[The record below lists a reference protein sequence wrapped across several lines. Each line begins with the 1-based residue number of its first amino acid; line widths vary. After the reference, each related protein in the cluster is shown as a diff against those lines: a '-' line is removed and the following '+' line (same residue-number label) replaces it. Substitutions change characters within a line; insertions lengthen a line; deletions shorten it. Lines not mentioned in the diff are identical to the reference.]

1 MAGETTDVNL
11 VTTFF
16 KKKYELKEDTREKQS
31 TENRQPLPCAAGDAL
46 PYLPLVESVKWTPH
60 VQASL
65 CNIASPFCVACRL

>member
-16 KKKYELKEDTREKQS
+16 KKKYELKEDTGEKQS

-46 PYLPLVESVKWTPH
+46 PYFTQAESV
-60 VQASL
+60 
-65 CNIASPFCVACRL
+65 